1 MGDELMTGLIDS
13 WLLSLRAR
21 NLAPS
26 TLAIYGRAAR
36 SLTHHMALAG
46 DDEPTRRAVEAFL
59 ADRAATTKPAN
70 VSVEF
75 RALQQ
80 FFRWLA
86 EEGEAPNVMAGMRPP
101 IIPEQPVGV
110 LSLEQLQ
117 ALMAACDGSGF
128 TERRDV
134 ALLRLF
140 ADTGARLSEVCGL
153 GLDDLDL
160 PGRVVR
166 VLGKGRRERF
176 LPIGARTTA
185 ALDRYRRSRAHHRF
199 AAERALWLGH
209 HSGAMIPSGIY
220 QALRKRA
227 RAAGIP
233 DFHPH
238 QLRHTF
244 AHQWLADGGAEGDLM
259 RLAGWRSRSMLQRYG
274 ASAADERA
282 RAAHARLS
290 LGDRI

>member
-1 MGDELMTGLIDS
+1 MGEQIMTGLIDS

-36 SLTHHMALAG
+36 SLTHHMMVAG
-46 DDEPTRRAVEAFL
+46 EAEPTRRAVESFL

-86 EEGEAPNVMAGMRPP
+86 EEGEGANVMAGLRAP
-101 IIPEQPVGV
+101 IIPEAPVAV

-117 ALMAACDGSGF
+117 ALVKVCDGTGF
-128 TERRDV
+128 TERRDI
-134 ALLRLF
+134 ALIRLF
-140 ADTGARLSEVCGL
+140 ADTGARLSEVAGL
-153 GLDDLDL
+153 TLDDLDL
-160 PGRVVR
+160 PGGVVR

-176 LPIGARTTA
+176 LPVGPRTVA
-185 ALDRYRRSRAHHRF
+185 ALDRYRRSRAHHRYSS
-199 AAERALWLGH
+199 ERGLWLGH
-209 HSGAMIPSGIY
+209 HSGPMIPSGIY

-227 RAAGIP
+227 KAAGISG
-233 DFHPH
+233 FHPH

-244 AHQWLADGGAEGDLM
+244 AHQWLAEGGTEGDLM
-259 RLAGWRSRSMLQRYG
+259 RLAGWRSRSMLARYG

-282 RAAHARLS
+282 RAAHRRLS